1 MISGIVAILIYSLAL
16 GGFGAVLGY
25 FYGAVAVQRQY
36 VAEQQRYAEAL
47 NQQQAAMYGHQQ
59 GAIAPN
65 GVPMMYLDAPARPIG
80 FRMD

>member
-1 MISGIVAILIYSLAL
+1 MISGAVAILIYSLAVC
-16 GGFGAVLGY
+16 GFGALMGY

-59 GAIAPN
+59 GVIAHN
-65 GVPMMYLDAPARPIG
+65 GAPMMYLDPPARPIG